1 MYVCTYVSLFG
12 WMDGWYAY
20 NPMVALPNVS
30 ETVEF
35 QGELLRSSR
44 WGRECTHNNGYIM
57 VIYIYYIY
65 NGYIINDG

>member
-1 MYVCTYVSLFG
+1 
-12 WMDGWYAY
+12 MDGWYAY